1 MRHLVTLLLVVLIS
15 LPAEAQ
21 FATWVRK
28 LLVGDTTAAPNYDTA
43 FITGYRKNLNIS
55 AVTSYKLAAFEIADT
70 AGHTVRFNTNNATQ
84 YGAAIDLKWLS
95 AEATF
100 SVPALDAADPTLGST
115 TSKGFGAGFTGRR
128 LWVRAFWSRS
138 TGFYPEQPAAI
149 VQGWIPSDP
158 YPTRADLSS
167 TTWMASANYALSR
180 KRRFSQ
186 VAAISQM
193 ERQKRSAGT
202 WVAGASFWHTT
213 LAADSSMVPTTD
225 SVAFL
230 PVAHVQAARRMVIG
244 ATIGY
249 THTFVFW
256 HTGFIHA
263 SLLTGA
269 ATRDQLFQL
278 DGRNERIG
286 SKGASSLTEL
296 KVGAGYNGDRWYT
309 ALTTAI
315 YLNADDGRDEV
326 SLGSLY
332 GHVRFAIGMR
342 FGRPNIR
349 GMEKLGL

>member
-1 MRHLVTLLLVVLIS
+1 MRPLLALLSALMFS

-28 LLVGDTTAAPNYDTA
+28 LLVGDTTAAPNCDTA

-55 AVTSYKLAAFEIADT
+55 AVTSYKLAAVDIADT
-70 AGHTVRFNTNNATQ
+70 AGHAVRFNTNNAAL

-95 AEATF
+95 LEATF
-100 SVPALDAADPTLGST
+100 SLPALDAADPKLGTT
-115 TSKGFGAGFTGRR
+115 TSRGLGAGYTGRR
-128 LWVRAFWSRS
+128 LWIRAFWNRS
-138 TGFYPEQPAAI
+138 TGFYPEQPAGI
-149 VQGWIPSDP
+149 VQGWRPGDP
-158 YPTRADLSS
+158 YPTRTDLST

-202 WVAGASFWHTT
+202 WVAGASFWHTR
-213 LAADSSMVPTTD
+213 LVADSSLVPTTD

-230 PVAHVQAARRMVIG
+230 PAAHVQGARRMVIG

-256 HTGFIHA
+256 HKGFIHA
-263 SLLTGA
+263 SVLTGA
-269 ATRDQLFQL
+269 ASRDQLLQL

-286 SKGASSLTEL
+286 SQGASSLTEL

-309 ALTTAI
+309 ALTTAF
-315 YLNADDGRDEV
+315 YLNADDGKDDV

-332 GHVRFAIGMR
+332 GSVRFAVGMR